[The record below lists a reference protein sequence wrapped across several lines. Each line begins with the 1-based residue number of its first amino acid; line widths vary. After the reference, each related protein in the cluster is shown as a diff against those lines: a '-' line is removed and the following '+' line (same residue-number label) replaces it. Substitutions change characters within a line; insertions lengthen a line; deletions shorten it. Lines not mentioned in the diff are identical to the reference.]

1 MGHPSHETRRLAMK
15 QLKCRDAGFDCD
27 AVVEGETTEQVL
39 AQAGPHAKEV
49 HGVDVT
55 PDMAEAIAGKVR
67 DV

>member
-1 MGHPSHETRRLAMK
+1 MGPTHEPREPAVK

-27 AVVEGETTEQVL
+27 AVVEGETIQEVL

-49 HGVDVT
+49 HGIDVT

>member
-1 MGHPSHETRRLAMK
+1 MK

-27 AVVEGETTEQVL
+27 AVVEAETTEQVL

-55 PDMAEAIAGKVR
+55 PAMAEAIAGKIT

>member
-1 MGHPSHETRRLAMK
+1 MK
-15 QLKCRDAGFDCD
+15 QLKCRVAGCHCD
-27 AVVEGETTEQVL
+27 VVVEGATTEEVL
-39 AQAGPHAKEV
+39 AQAGPHAKDV